1 VNQTFVRKIFMLDSQ
16 KFSSNKVQMVI
27 RHIVRFFTNR
37 MFTMFSNFFI
47 NYQRDKIANKKKL
60 KIFTG
65 DFNVLKVNL
74 HIKKR
79 FVS

>member
-1 VNQTFVRKIFMLDSQ
+1 MNQTFVRKIFMLDSQ
-16 KFSSNKVQMVI
+16 KFSSNKVQ
-27 RHIVRFFTNR
+27 IVRFFINR

>member
-16 KFSSNKVQMVI
+16 KFSSNKVQ
-27 RHIVRFFTNR
+27 IVRFFINR